1 MPSKKPRPN
10 AHCADCGV
18 PYGTGLFLWLPD
30 CLWKEIGYK
39 KNQYA
44 CAPCTIKRVEK
55 VRNFLFVAEGTGEQ
69 ENIGEASLKIKVS
82 AKRVLENKKSCKKAF
97 GD

>member
-1 MPSKKPRPN
+1 
-10 AHCADCGV
+10 V

-30 CLWKEIGYK
+30 CLWKEIGYR

-69 ENIGEASLKIKVS
+69 ENIGEANLRIKVS
-82 AKRVLENKKSCKKAF
+82 ACRVLENKKSCKKTF